1 MRVSKDSNAFL
12 ASVTSFREIENSK
25 KQLKKLG
32 QTRRESLMKMNTT
45 GYDAHRAAKQA
56 SSPDVYIN
64 ANLKP
69 QAESIPDYLR
79 SSQTD

>member
-1 MRVSKDSNAFL
+1 
-12 ASVTSFREIENSK
+12 
-25 KQLKKLG
+25 
-32 QTRRESLMKMNTT
+32 MKMNTT

-79 SSQTD
+79 SSQTDQAKHPERIYIMSKANGWLTVDSETRNRKKAYEN